1 MSLKWKEFYKN
12 MAKFESLANEKEQPV
27 GNVKT
32 TITGVKNNIE
42 REMKNSAT
50 GNIDEFVNGLKKKKK
65 NRITR
70 KKETE
75 RLGLTIEK
83 DLYKKLKTLSW
94 NSGESIAKITSKILE
109 EALSDVKINE
119 EDVAAFDDYF
129 KKKKKVSEE

>member
-1 MSLKWKEFYKN
+1 

>member
-1 MSLKWKEFYKN
+1 

-83 DLYKKLKTLSW
+83 DLYKKLKTLSR

>member
-1 MSLKWKEFYKN
+1 
-12 MAKFESLANEKEQPV
+12 MAKFENLVNKEEQPV
-27 GNVKT
+27 GTVKT
-32 TITGVKNNIE
+32 TIAGVKNNTE
-42 REMKNSAT
+42 GEMKNSAT

-129 KKKKKVSEE
+129 KLKKKVSKEK

>member
-1 MSLKWKEFYKN
+1 
-12 MAKFESLANEKEQPV
+12 MAKFEDLIKNEEQPV
-27 GNVKT
+27 GNVKA

-42 REMKNSAT
+42 EETKSSAT
-50 GNIDEFVNGLKKKKK
+50 GSIDEFVNGLKKKKK
-65 NRITR
+65 NRMTR

-109 EALSDVKINE
+109 EALNHVKINE
-119 EDVAAFDDYF
+119 EDVAAFDEYF
-129 KKKKKVSEE
+129 KAKKKVSKKENE

>member
-1 MSLKWKEFYKN
+1 
-12 MAKFESLANEKEQPV
+12 MAKFENLVNKEEQPV
-27 GNVKT
+27 GTVKT
-32 TITGVKNNIE
+32 TVTGVKNNIE
-42 REMKNSAT
+42 GETKSSAT

-129 KKKKKVSEE
+129 KLKKKVSKEK

>member
-1 MSLKWKEFYKN
+1 
-12 MAKFESLANEKEQPV
+12 MAKFENLANEKEQPV

-42 REMKNSAT
+42 GEMKNSAT

-129 KKKKKVSEE
+129 NLFIFIFLSKPSSLI

>member
-1 MSLKWKEFYKN
+1 
-12 MAKFESLANEKEQPV
+12 MAKFENLVNKEEQPV

-32 TITGVKNNIE
+32 TITDVKQNIE
-42 REMKNSAT
+42 AETKSSAT

-65 NRITR
+65 NRMTR

-94 NSGESIAKITSKILE
+94 NSGESIAKITAKILE

-119 EDVAAFDDYF
+119 DDVAAFDDYF
-129 KKKKKVSEE
+129 KLKKKVSKEKQE